1 MMRVLAIRLGALG
14 DMAIVTPFIERLLAV
29 YPDAEV
35 TLFTA
40 PAYVSLFGR
49 HPRIK
54 VQAFERKGARAML
67 VALRWIRT
75 QRFDV
80 VYDFQGS
87 LRCRLLCAV
96 SGAVRR
102 IGLDKAYPYTLW
114 ANPGDPDAAQD
125 RHVFVRLNAMLRCA
139 GLPAAEPRVMLVT
152 DAAER
157 AHVQRWLREKSL
169 SGRPLVLMHTGS
181 SARWVSR
188 RWEERHFA
196 ELARAL
202 HERGLHV
209 IWVGG
214 PEERELNARL
224 VAHGGVNAAEAFS
237 VLELVELARQARFAV
252 TNDSGPMHIIA
263 AAGIPIYALFGPTD
277 WRRSHA
283 LGQGERVLT
292 HPVPCSPCYLPVCP
306 PQREHRCLRDLT
318 PQAVL
323 QRLIT
328 DGMLSNQ

>member
-1 MMRVLAIRLGALG
+1 MRVLIIRLGALG
-14 DMAIVTPFIERLLAV
+14 DVAIATPQMEKILESYPEAEVWLLTAPVYRELFINHPRLKVQVFPRKGLKAMCAALVWVRTRKFDAVYDLQGTLRSRLLAI
-29 YPDAEV
+29 A
-35 TLFTA
+35 
-40 PAYVSLFGR
+40 SR
-49 HPRIK
+49 
-54 VQAFERKGARAML
+54 AR
-67 VALRWIRT
+67 
-75 QRFDV
+75 
-80 VYDFQGS
+80 
-87 LRCRLLCAV
+87 LCA
-96 SGAVRR
+96 
-102 IGLDKAYPYTLW
+102 GLNRGFPYTHT
-114 ANPGDPDAAQD
+114 PPPQGDARPDNHIFA
-125 RHVFVRLNAMLRCA
+125 RFNAILQCA
-139 GLPAAEPRVMLVT
+139 GLPVAEPRVMLVT

-157 AHVQRWLREKSL
+157 ERVQRWLREKSL
-169 SGRPLVLMHTGS
+169 SGRAMVLMHTGS

-196 ELARAL
+196 QLARAL

-224 VAHGGVNAAEAFS
+224 AAHGGVNAAEAFT

-306 PQREHRCLRDLT
+306 PEREHRCLRDLAPET
-318 PQAVL
+318 VL
-323 QRLIT
+323 QRLVT
-328 DGMLSNQ
+328 DRMLPD

>member
-1 MMRVLAIRLGALG
+1 MRVLIIRLGALG
-14 DMAIVTPFIERLLAV
+14 DVAIATPFIEKILESYPESEVWLLTAPPYRELFINHPQLKVQTFPRKGLKAMCAALAWVNARKFDAVYDLQGTLRSRLLAI
-29 YPDAEV
+29 A
-35 TLFTA
+35 
-40 PAYVSLFGR
+40 SR
-49 HPRIK
+49 
-54 VQAFERKGARAML
+54 AR
-67 VALRWIRT
+67 
-75 QRFDV
+75 
-80 VYDFQGS
+80 
-87 LRCRLLCAV
+87 LCA
-96 SGAVRR
+96 
-102 IGLDKAYPYTLW
+102 GLNRGFPYTHT
-114 ANPGDPDAAQD
+114 PPPRGDARPDNHIFA
-125 RHVFVRLNAMLRCA
+125 RFNAILQCA

-157 AHVQRWLREKSL
+157 EHVQRWLREKSL

-224 VAHGGVNAAEAFS
+224 AAHGGVNAAEAFS

-263 AAGIPIYALFGPTD
+263 AAEIPIYALFGPTD

-283 LGQGERVLT
+283 LGQGGRVLT
-292 HPVPCSPCYLPVCP
+292 HSVPCSPCYLPVCP